1 MDIVFNC
8 PHCEQE
14 LAVDNSGAGSEIQCP
29 SCGEKIMIPAAAT
42 PPAPESLRRRRRE
55 PSVRWP

>member
-14 LAVDNSGAGSEIQCP
+14 LAVDSSGAGSEIQCP
-29 SCGEKIMIPAAAT
+29 SCGEKIMIPAGNASAARSGGT
-42 PPAPESLRRRRRE
+42 RRRE